1 VGIRPITKLDKA
13 PQISREMVRR
23 FEGFVDS
30 ADNVRIG
37 AETILG
43 GIPSTLVCGRN
54 FRIAGDPTT
63 MDAMWSHSPKCRL
76 PVKVDNSTLGRYR

>member
-1 VGIRPITKLDKA
+1 MGIRPITKLDRA
-13 PQISREMVRR
+13 PQISRGMVRR

-54 FRIAGDPTT
+54 FWITGDPTT
-63 MDAMWSHSPKCRL
+63 MDAMWSHSPKCR
-76 PVKVDNSTLGRYR
+76 VYGHVD